1 MDKQVIKN
9 WRGKVMGFIKTDD
22 KGNKQVFDSK
32 YKLLG
37 TYRKDLNLTRDS
49 SYRVIGKGDL
59 TLTLIPMEK

>member
-1 MDKQVIKN
+1 MIKN

-22 KGNKQVFDSK
+22 KGNKQVFDSR

-49 SYRVIGKGDL
+49 GYRVIGKGDL